1 MQSTRP
7 MPAIPRNKLFILVV
21 IFLLAIAATAL
32 WYWVGPSSVKKG
44 GERYKTQAVER
55 GDIAQNITANG
66 TLNPV
71 VLVNVGTQVSGTVL
85 RINADFNDQVKAGQ
99 VLAELDPSLF
109 QAQLR
114 QSEANVIN
122 AQSALK
128 LADSKMTRNRALKD
142 KGFISG
148 DALEQAEQQL
158 DAARAQLAVST
169 AQLAR
174 DRANL
179 NYSIIKSPI
188 SGVVVARNVDVGQT
202 VAASFQ
208 TPTLFQIAKD
218 LRQMQIDTSVA
229 EADIGQLRIGQQ
241 VRFAVD
247 AFREREFTGTVKQVR
262 LNPAIQQNVVTY
274 NVVVAVANDDGILLP
289 GMTANVRFT
298 VDQKNAVLRAP
309 NAALR
314 YKPTDANSDTDAA
327 ATAVVTKRRG
337 KPVLHRLEDDKPVPV
352 NVKTGITDG
361 NYTEIVEGDIK
372 EGDKLVV
379 RENIDKEKSGGNF
392 RFRLF

>member
-1 MQSTRP
+1 
-7 MPAIPRNKLFILVV
+7 MPTIPRNKLFILVAV
-21 IFLLAIAATAL
+21 FLLAIAAAAL
-32 WYWVGPSSVKKG
+32 WYWAGPTSVKKG
-44 GERYKTQAVER
+44 GERYKTQLVER

-85 RINADFNDQVKAGQ
+85 RIHADFNDQVKAGQ

-114 QSEANVIN
+114 QSQANVAN

-188 SGVVVARNVDVGQT
+188 SGVVVARNVDIGQT

-229 EADIGQLRIGQQ
+229 EADIGQLRIDQQ
-241 VRFAVD
+241 AKFTVD
-247 AFREREFTGTVKQVR
+247 AFRERDFIGTVKQVR
-262 LNPAIQQNVVTY
+262 LNPTIQQNVVTY

-289 GMTANVRFT
+289 GMTANVRFA
-298 VDQKNAVLRAP
+298 VNLKNAVLRVP

-314 YKPTDANSDTDAA
+314 YKPTDTNDTDAA
-327 ATAVVTKRRG
+327 ATAVTTKRRG
-337 KPVLHRLEDDKPVPV
+337 KPVLHRLENGKPVPV

-361 NYTEIVEGDIK
+361 SYTEIVEGDIK

>member
-1 MQSTRP
+1 

-21 IFLLAIAATAL
+21 VFLLAIAAIAL
-32 WYWVGPSSVKKG
+32 WYWVGSPATKKG
-44 GERYKTQAVER
+44 GEHYKTQVVER

-85 RINADFNDQVKAGQ
+85 RIHADFNDQVKAGQ

-114 QSEANVIN
+114 QSEANVTN

-128 LADSKMTRNRALKD
+128 LADSKMARNRALKD

-188 SGVVVARNVDVGQT
+188 SGVVVARNVDIGQT

-229 EADIGQLRIGQQ
+229 EADIGQLRLGQQ
-241 VRFAVD
+241 AKFTVD
-247 AFREREFTGTVKQVR
+247 AFRDRDFIGTVKQVR
-262 LNPAIQQNVVTY
+262 LNPTIQQNVVTY

-289 GMTANVRFT
+289 GMTANVRFA
-298 VDQKNAVLRAP
+298 VNLKNAVLRVP

-314 YKPTDANSDTDAA
+314 YKPADANADADTPAA
-327 ATAVVTKRRG
+327 ATAVATKRRG
-337 KPVLHRLEDDKPVPV
+337 KPVLYRLENDKPVPI

-361 NYTEIVEGDIK
+361 SYTEIVEGDIK

>member
-1 MQSTRP
+1 
-7 MPAIPRNKLFILVV
+7 MPSIPRNKLFIPVV
-21 IFLLAIAATAL
+21 IFLLAIAAAAL
-32 WYWVGPSSVKKG
+32 WYWVGPSSAKKG

-85 RINADFNDQVKAGQ
+85 RIHADFNDQVKAGQ

-128 LADSKMTRNRALKD
+128 LADSKMARNRALKD

-188 SGVVVARNVDVGQT
+188 SGVVVARNVDIGQT

-229 EADIGQLRIGQQ
+229 EADIGQLHIGQQ
-241 VRFAVD
+241 AKFTVD
-247 AFREREFTGTVKQVR
+247 AFRDRDFIGTVKQVR
-262 LNPAIQQNVVTY
+262 LNPTIQQNVVTY
-274 NVVVAVANDDGILLP
+274 NVVVAVTNDAGILLP
-289 GMTANVRFT
+289 GMTANVRFA
-298 VDQKNAVLRAP
+298 VNLKNAVLRVP

-314 YKPTDANSDTDAA
+314 YKPSDANTDDAPA
-327 ATAVVTKRRG
+327 ATTKRRG
-337 KPVLHRLEDDKPVPV
+337 KPVLHKLEDDKLVPV

-361 NYTEIVEGDIK
+361 SYTEIVEGEIK

>member
-1 MQSTRP
+1 MLTV
-7 MPAIPRNKLFILVV
+7 PRNKLLILVV

-32 WYWVGPSSVKKG
+32 WYWVGPSSAKKG
-44 GERYKTQAVER
+44 GERYKTQMVER

-85 RINADFNDQVKAGQ
+85 KIHADFNAQVKAGQ

-109 QAQLR
+109 EAQLR
-114 QSEANVIN
+114 QSQANVTN

-128 LADSKMTRNRALKD
+128 LADSKMARNRALKD
-142 KGFISG
+142 KGFISA

-158 DAARAQLAVST
+158 DAARAQHAVST

-188 SGVVVARNVDVGQT
+188 SGVVVARNVDICQT

-208 TPTLFQIAKD
+208 TPTLFQIARD

-229 EADIGQLRIGQQ
+229 EADIGQLRVDQPAK
-241 VRFAVD
+241 FTVD
-247 AFREREFTGTVKQVR
+247 AFRERDFIGTVKQVR
-262 LNPAIQQNVVTY
+262 LNPTIQQNVVTY

-289 GMTANVRFT
+289 GMTANVRFA
-298 VDQKNAVLRAP
+298 VNQKTAVLRVP

-314 YKPTDANSDTDAA
+314 YKPSDANDGDT
-327 ATAVVTKRRG
+327 TTTGTTKRRG
-337 KPVLHRLEDDKPVPV
+337 KPVLHRLENDKPVPI

-361 NYTEIVEGDIK
+361 SYTEIIEGDIK

-379 RENIDKEKSGGNF
+379 RENIDKEKSSSNF
-392 RFRLF
+392 KFRLF

>member
-1 MQSTRP
+1 
-7 MPAIPRNKLFILVV
+7 MPFLSRNKLLAVVV
-21 IFLLAIAATAL
+21 IFLVAIAAL
-32 WYWVGPSSVKKG
+32 WYWAGPSSAKKG
-44 GERYKTQAVER
+44 GERYKTQVVER

-71 VLVNVGTQVSGTVL
+71 VLVNVGTQVSGTVH
-85 RINADFNDQVKAGQ
+85 RIHADFNAQVKAGQ

-114 QSEANVIN
+114 QSAANVTN

-128 LADSKMTRNRALKD
+128 LADSKMARNRALKD

-188 SGVVVARNVDVGQT
+188 SGVVVARNVDIGQT

-229 EADIGQLRIGQQ
+229 EADIGQLRLDQQ
-241 VRFAVD
+241 AKFTVD
-247 AFREREFTGTVKQVR
+247 AFRDRDFIGTVKQVR
-262 LNPAIQQNVVTY
+262 LNPTIQQNVVTY

-289 GMTANVRFT
+289 GMTANVRFA
-298 VDQKNAVLRAP
+298 VNLKSAVLRAP

-314 YKPTDANSDTDAA
+314 YKPSDANTDDPAA
-327 ATAVVTKRRG
+327 AVTTKRRG
-337 KPVLHRLEDDKPVPV
+337 KPMLHRLENDKPVPI

-361 NYTEIVEGDIK
+361 SYTEIVEGDIK
-372 EGDKLVV
+372 EGDKLIV

>member
-1 MQSTRP
+1 MLTV
-7 MPAIPRNKLFILVV
+7 PRNKLLILVV
-21 IFLLAIAATAL
+21 IFLLALAATAL
-32 WYWVGPSSVKKG
+32 WYWAGTASTKKG
-44 GERYKTQAVER
+44 GERYKTQMVER
-55 GDIAQNITANG
+55 GDITQNITANG

-85 RINADFNDQVKAGQ
+85 KIHADFNAQVKAGQ

-114 QSEANVIN
+114 QSQANVTN

-128 LADSKMTRNRALKD
+128 LAESKMARNRALKD

-179 NYSIIKSPI
+179 SYSIIKSPI
-188 SGVVVARNVDVGQT
+188 SGVVVARNVDIGQT

-218 LRQMQIDTSVA
+218 LHQMQIDTSVA
-229 EADIGQLRIGQQ
+229 EADIGQLRIDQQ
-241 VRFAVD
+241 AKFTVD
-247 AFREREFTGTVKQVR
+247 AFRERDFIGMVKQVR
-262 LNPAIQQNVVTY
+262 LNPTIQQNVVTY

-298 VDQKNAVLRAP
+298 VNQKNAVLRAP

-314 YKPTDANSDTDAA
+314 YKPSDANDGDA
-327 ATAVVTKRRG
+327 TTGTTKRRG
-337 KPVLHRLEDDKPVPV
+337 KPVLHRLENGKPVPI

-361 NYTEIVEGDIK
+361 SYTEIVEGDIK